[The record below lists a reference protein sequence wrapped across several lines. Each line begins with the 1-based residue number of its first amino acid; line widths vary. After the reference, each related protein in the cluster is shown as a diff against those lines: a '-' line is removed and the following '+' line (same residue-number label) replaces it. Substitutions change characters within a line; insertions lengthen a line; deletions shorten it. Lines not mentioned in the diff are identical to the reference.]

1 MMEKKTV
8 LINCSPKKKLS
19 VSGFIMKC
27 AGLMIRGPKEYFQ
40 LRTPADRK
48 PILDALKT
56 AGKVVFVMP
65 LYVDSVPSH
74 VLPFMKEMEGFCR
87 ENGLSLKVYVIAN
100 NGFIEG
106 KQNEPLMQAVENFCA
121 RAGLAWCGG
130 VGIGGGVMLNVER
143 IMITVMFGLMLLN
156 VALCAM
162 QGDSVLAPVR
172 SFGISLGELLLLACG
187 IIAYTVR
194 LAIHVNKGADA
205 GKRYTRI
212 MVPSFLFILFAD
224 IFFVIISFFQGGLF
238 RGWFSRFQPDA
249 KYGIL
254 SMKRESFVSEGKNH
268 AGSV

>member
-27 AGLMIRGPKEYFQ
+27 EGLMIGGQKEYFQ

-56 AGKVVFVMP
+56 AGKVVFVTP

-74 VLPFMKEMEGFCR
+74 MLPFMKETERFCR
-87 ENGLSLKVYVIAN
+87 ENSLRLKVYVIAN

-106 KQNEPLMQAVENFCA
+106 KQNEPLMQTVENFCE
-121 RAGLAWCGG
+121 RSGLSWCGG

-156 VALCAM
+156 MVLRAV
-162 QGDSVLAPVR
+162 QGENVLEPVR
-172 SFGISLGELLLLACG
+172 SFGFSLLQLLVLCCG
-187 IIAYTVR
+187 IITYTVR
-194 LAIHVNKGADA
+194 LAVHINKGTNA
-205 GKRYTRI
+205 GKWYTRI
-212 MVPSFLFILFAD
+212 MVPSFIFILFAD
-224 IFFVIISFFQGGLF
+224 IFFVIISFLQGGIF

-249 KYGIL
+249 KCGII
-254 SMKRESFVSEGKNH
+254 SMKK
-268 AGSV
+268 